1 MIPET
6 EITRITFLTDF
17 NHKMSCDF
25 FLHIDLAPRSPLPES
40 DVLKAVIEITAA
52 DGSHAPI
59 RVKMIDLCRLELG
72 ALFNIITYASH
83 GMDVYD
89 FYDFFKNK
97 NPKADAT
104 TPLAIYSYQ
113 KII

>member
-17 NHKMSCDF
+17 NHKMACDF

-72 ALFNIITYASH
+72 GIFNLATYASH
-83 GMDVYD
+83 GMDYYD
-89 FYDFFKNK
+89 FYAFFKSK
-97 NPKADAT
+97 YPQADAT
-104 TPLAIYSYQ
+104 TAVAIYSYQ
-113 KII
+113 KIN